1 MSTFQNQNQFDQTPE
16 LGSLVLSAPNN
27 VVSVLINPS
36 SVAAVC
42 QNGSPVKLITGLIGS
57 NPSGMALV
65 DVTSDPPNDVVY
77 GFILYNPRKNS
88 HSPGDTV
95 EIAIAPSE
103 IWLEASAA
111 INRGQTVQSNA
122 SGPTVAANSVSG
134 QQFSGT
140 AIGQVAAG
148 STLIAIK
155 IAPGKTA

>member
-16 LGSLVLSAPNN
+16 LGSLVLGAPNQ

-36 SVAAVC
+36 STAAVN
-42 QNGSPVKLITGLIGS
+42 QNGSPVKLITGLIGG
-57 NPSGMALV
+57 NPSGQALV
-65 DVTSDPPNDVVY
+65 DVISDPPNDVVY
-77 GFILYNPRKNS
+77 GFILYNLRKNL

-122 SGPTVAANSVSG
+122 SGPTVAANSTSG
-134 QQFSGT
+134 QQYGGV
-140 AIGQVAAG
+140 AIGQTAAG
-148 STLIAIK
+148 ATLIAVK
-155 IAPGKTA
+155 VAPGKTP